1 MTSHRLTLGKRGEKL
16 AEKHLLR
23 AGYKIL
29 ARNYR
34 VRFGEIDLVAD
45 HGGTLVFI
53 EVKTR
58 MSTSHGQPF
67 EALTKGKRQQI
78 SRVALDYIGRHGLDN
93 RPARFDVVAV
103 TFDEQRSPLVEVVQ
117 NAFDLCYGGW

>member
-1 MTSHRLTLGKRGEKL
+1 MTSHRLTLGKRGEEL
-16 AEKHLLR
+16 AEQHLQR
-23 AGYKIL
+23 SGYKIL

-34 VRFGEIDLVAD
+34 VRFGEIDLIAD

-103 TFDEQRSPLVEVVQ
+103 TFDEQRAPRVEVIE